1 MIQIPAD
8 LGQRILD
15 AARIAAAMHEQQQ
28 GGIAPDRDTTVHA
41 GGAGRA
47 AAVVIDHDGRSN
59 PTDRTPAPSRL
70 RRWWRSRV
78 R

>member
-15 AARIAAAMHEQQQ
+15 AARIAAAMHHEQ

-41 GGAGRA
+41 GGAGRT
-47 AAVVIDHDGRSN
+47 VVIDHDGRPN
-59 PTDRTPAPSRL
+59 PTDGTPAPSRL
-70 RRWWRSRV
+70 RRFWRSRV

>member
-28 GGIAPDRDTTVHA
+28 GASDRDTTVHA

-47 AAVVIDHDGRSN
+47 AAVVVIDHDGRSN

>member
-1 MIQIPAD
+1 MIQTPAD

-15 AARIAAAMHEQQQ
+15 LARIAAALHEQQEQ
-28 GGIAPDRDTTVHA
+28 GASDLDPSAYA

-47 AAVVIDHDGRSN
+47 ATVIDHDGRSN
-59 PTDRTPAPSRL
+59 STDGTPAPSRL
-70 RRWWRSRV
+70 RRWWSRV